1 MKAHIVKASVF
12 ARGRWVV
19 AAAFTL
25 CYLLAQPSIVAVAEG
40 SASDARL
47 SRLEIEVVR
56 AEDVRAIKKL
66 QRAYGYYAD
75 RGRWDDLADLFTDD
89 AVADYPRGIFDGNAS
104 IRAMN
109 TCDEWASI
117 AAAERQVQRATD
129 YDEIEDLQ
137 NAYGYYAEKSLWS
150 DIAAL
155 FTDDGILEIDDARHA
170 GHGRIRDFPKE
181 SGPDGPVKG
190 ALNSLL
196 QLQPVI
202 HIAADGRTARIRSR
216 LLQLTRDARG
226 RAMWG
231 CGVERAREGQRDLDV
246 QASPSLR
253 NVQGQL
259 QGWVGDAGR
268 GTAPAVPV
276 HAAVSLPQSR

>member
-1 MKAHIVKASVF
+1 
-12 ARGRWVV
+12 
-19 AAAFTL
+19 
-25 CYLLAQPSIVAVAEG
+25 
-40 SASDARL
+40 
-47 SRLEIEVVR
+47 
-56 AEDVRAIKKL
+56 
-66 QRAYGYYAD
+66 
-75 RGRWDDLADLFTDD
+75 
-89 AVADYPRGIFDGNAS
+89 
-104 IRAMN
+104 MN

-170 GHGRIRDFPKE
+170 GHERIRDFPKE

-202 HIAADGRTARIRSR
+202 HIAADGRTARIRFR

-231 CGVERAREGQRDLDV
+231 SISLAADRRLHKEQPRCRYRSPAARALLLVRKWSIKSLACSREPDRAQRFR
-246 QASPSLR
+246 S
-253 NVQGQL
+253 
-259 QGWVGDAGR
+259 
-268 GTAPAVPV
+268 
-276 HAAVSLPQSR
+276 SRWARWW